1 MDIAKR
7 IDDPDLL
14 KFNDLVKGIRWSEI
28 LHSVKL
34 NSGKTNKNRILY
46 GINSS
51 SIRYSAIVKILT
63 ELKFPF
69 NKFPELE
76 SYYYDSYDIGVS
88 LEKSSTGELNYR
100 IYFEKNYTTP
110 EMHKMIEKMIA
121 INNNHHFPI
130 IKGFKWNI
138 DSPQDIVVTEYDSLV
153 NYSANELVAHM
164 TSKNAYV
171 PDFVKKKF
179 SECAD
184 AEAISKNYR
193 PMQAY
198 EIKTGRMSFDIGF
211 EKDTVY
217 TKDVCDSAMDTRYK
231 LNLTEVL
238 VEFNDV
244 SIGHIA
250 TGRDKN
256 GEDFLTIYYSIQ

>member
-34 NSGKTNKNRILY
+34 HSGKTNKNRILY

-51 SIRYSAIVKILT
+51 SIRYRNIVEILT
-63 ELKFPF
+63 ELNFPFDKFP
-69 NKFPELE
+69 KLE
-76 SYYYDSYDIGVS
+76 SYYYDSYDIGFS

-100 IYFEKNYTTP
+100 IYFEKNYTPP
-110 EMHKMIEKMIA
+110 EMRRVIDDMIA

-138 DSPQDIVVTEYDSLV
+138 DSPEDIVVTEYDCLV
-153 NYSANELVAHM
+153 NYSANELITYM

-171 PDFVKKKF
+171 PDFVKRKF
-179 SECAD
+179 LGCAD

-193 PMQAY
+193 PLQAY

-211 EKDTVY
+211 EKNTAY
-217 TKDVCDSAMDTRYK
+217 TKDLCDSAMDIRYK
-231 LNLTEVL
+231 LNLAEVL
-238 VEFNDV
+238 AEFNDV

-250 TGRDKN
+250 TGKDKN
-256 GEDFLTIYYSIQ
+256 REDFLTIYYSIQ